1 MSFIYKLKSLYYDK
15 ETQQINE
22 GYLYQNFRTKIY
34 ECMIP
39 PLLRFFHIQKI
50 SPSGWIEINTYKKIY
65 NKTNPY
71 GYGYWGVITKILYL

>member
-1 MSFIYKLKSLYYDK
+1 LYYDK

-50 SPSGWIEINTYKKIY
+50 SPSGWIEINTYKNIQQ
-65 NKTNPY
+65 NEPI
-71 GYGYWGVITKILYL
+71 WIWILGVITKILYL